1 MPSAQAR
8 KPRLAEAGGLTL
20 PSWWGRGRD
29 RAEVRM
35 QAGSAG
41 GAGGRWGNRGEVG
54 VQVGRASEPGL
65 PLPFRGPSGSWPTP
79 QRPQDWD
86 ERRRSD
92 RCGVGLVGRI
102 SAASRGLPGAAAS
115 AGT

>member
-1 MPSAQAR
+1 MG
-8 KPRLAEAGGLTL
+8 LEEGGGT
-20 PSWWGRGRD
+20 
-29 RAEVRM
+29 EVRS
-35 QAGSAG
+35 GC
-41 GAGGRWGNRGEVG
+41 RWGE
-54 VQVGRASEPGL
+54 RASQGP

-92 RCGVGLVGRI
+92 RCGVGIVGRI